1 MFAVVLSIVAIVMAV
16 LSMATAFRLS
26 QRGLNLWSLSACLL
40 LLALLE
46 GFDQLS
52 LHFIED
58 HNLFK
63 TITLLVEALLPGCWL
78 IYAASLPGNN
88 TLRSFS
94 LSLRM
99 LIVVAATL
107 PPIILF
113 LGFDGVFFSPDFASE
128 KVLFVESAGFYF
140 YLVLIVSQ
148 IAVLFHLERALA
160 LVTPLARRQILYEV
174 LGGLL
179 IVSVITLYQSQTL
192 LYRTIDMNLLPARSL
207 AIAVGAFM
215 IGYARFRRE
224 QGIHMQIS
232 QQMVFRS
239 TAVLFIILYLVVL
252 GGIGEGLR
260 YLGLHDRRQVFAVIG
275 VLTGAGLLFFLSSE
289 KWRRKLKVLLHKNFY
304 RQKYDYREEW
314 LKFTSTISSAQ
325 SFAAMQEAILS
336 AYCETFART
345 GAVMYLNDAES
356 KCYRRVAGQGL
367 NGSSDQIAA
376 DAMLIKGMIGTDWIY
391 NVLDKHDN
399 KLIETN
405 TQLVAKGI
413 FLCVPLRFE
422 DKLEGFIGLGAAVN
436 PSEVLIYEDYDLM
449 RILASQATSALLS
462 INLSNQLFC
471 AQEMAAIGKVSTFIM
486 HDLKNHVTNLSL
498 VLSNAR
504 DYIGDPDF
512 QSEMLENLS
521 GTLIKMKNLILRLQ
535 KIGDKTELS
544 MSHCDL
550 LDVARRGTAVAGLP
564 AEIVRGES
572 VPVYVDREE
581 IEKIVINL
589 LVNAKESGSAVNDLV
604 LEVGC
609 DEQAYFKVSDKG
621 CGMSDDFI
629 RENLFKPFQTTK
641 QKGFGI
647 GLYQCRQIVEAHRGR
662 IDVHSVA
669 GEGTTFTVCL
679 LKAPGQALGVED

>member
-1 MFAVVLSIVAIVMAV
+1 MFALTLSIVTIAIVVLAMAI
-16 LSMATAFRLS
+16 AYRRS
-26 QRGLNLWSLSACLL
+26 QQRLNLWSLYACLL

-46 GFDQLS
+46 GFDLLS
-52 LHFIED
+52 LQFTEQHVI
-58 HNLFK
+58 FK
-63 TITLLVEALLPGCWL
+63 TAALSVEALLPCCWL
-78 IYAASLPGNN
+78 IYAASLPGSS

-94 LSLRM
+94 LFQRL
-99 LIVVAATL
+99 LIVAAALL
-107 PPIILF
+107 PPQVAY
-113 LGFDGVFFSPDFASE
+113 LGFNGIFFSPDFALE
-128 KVLFVESAGFYF
+128 KILFVEPAGFYF
-140 YLVLIVSQ
+140 YLVLIISQ
-148 IAVLFHLERALA
+148 ITVLFHLEKALA
-160 LVTPLARRQILYEV
+160 LVTPIARRQILYEV

-179 IVSVITLYQSQTL
+179 IISVITLYQSQTL

-215 IGYARFRRE
+215 IGYSRFRRG
-224 QGIHMQIS
+224 QGLNMQMS
-232 QQMVFRS
+232 QPMAFRS
-239 TAVLFIILYLVVL
+239 TAVMVVILYLVAL

-260 YLGLHDRRQVFAVIG
+260 YLGLHDRRQVFAIIG
-275 VLTGAGLLFFLSSE
+275 VLTGAVLLLFMSSE

-314 LKFTSTISSAQ
+314 LKFTSTISSAK

-345 GAVMYLNDAES
+345 GAVMYLHDPDS
-356 KCYRRVAGQGL
+356 RCYRRVAGQDL
-367 NGSSDQIAA
+367 NGASDEVAA
-376 DAMLIKGMIGTDWIY
+376 DSMLIKGMIGTDWIY
-391 NVLDKHDN
+391 NVHDKHDEEMVETDAQ
-399 KLIETN
+399 LI
-405 TQLVAKGI
+405 AKGI

-422 DKLEGFIGLGAAVN
+422 DNLEGFIGLGRAVN
-436 PSEVLIYEDYDLM
+436 PSEVLIFEDYDLM

-462 INLSNQLFC
+462 INLSNQLFS

-504 DYIGDPDF
+504 DYIGDPEF

-521 GTLIKMKNLILRLQ
+521 GTLVKMKNLILRLQ

-550 LDVARRGTAVAGLP
+550 LEVARRGTVVAGLP
-564 AEIVRGES
+564 AEIVRGVS

-589 LVNAKESGSAVNDLV
+589 LVNAKESGSAVDDLV
-604 LEVGC
+604 LEVGS

-621 CGMSDDFI
+621 CGMSADFI
-629 RENLFKPFQTTK
+629 RENLFKPFKTTK

-662 IDVHSVA
+662 IDVRSVA

-679 LKAPGQALGVED
+679 LKAAEPELDAEG

>member
-1 MFAVVLSIVAIVMAV
+1 MFDLFLPILAV
-16 LSMATAFRLS
+16 ATAALVLVIALS
-26 QRGLNLWSLSACLL
+26 QARNGLNLWFLCASLL

-46 GFDQLS
+46 VFDLLS
-52 LHFIED
+52 LQFPEGHVLYKTSA
-58 HNLFK
+58 LFFES
-63 TITLLVEALLPGCWL
+63 LFPLCWL
-78 IYAASLPGNN
+78 GYGASLPGRAS
-88 TLRSFS
+88 LREFS
-94 LSLRM
+94 LSLR
-99 LIVVAATL
+99 LLLAAM
-107 PPIILF
+107 LF
-113 LGFDGVFFSPDFASE
+113 LPLWVSFLQFDGFYFSPDFALE
-128 KVLFVESAGFYF
+128 KILFVEPAGFSL

-148 IAVLFHLERALA
+148 IIVLFHLEKALA
-160 LVTPLARRQILYEV
+160 LVTPIARRQILYEV

-179 IVSVITLYQSQTL
+179 IVSVVTLYQSQSL

-462 INLSNQLFC
+462 INLSNQLCC

-564 AEIVRGES
+564 AEIVRGVP
-572 VPVYVDREE
+572 VPVYIDREE
-581 IEKIVINL
+581 IEKVVINL
-589 LVNAKESGSAVNDLV
+589 LVNAKESGSAVGDLI

-609 DEQAYFKVSDKG
+609 DEQAYFKVADKG
-621 CGMSDDFI
+621 CGMSADFI
-629 RENLFKPFQTTK
+629 RENLFKPFKTTK

-662 IDVHSVA
+662 IDVSSVA
-669 GEGTTFTVCL
+669 GEGTTFTICL
-679 LKAPGQALGVED
+679 QKAAELE

>member
-1 MFAVVLSIVAIVMAV
+1 MFNVILPILAVVAAV
-16 LSMATAFRLS
+16 LVLVTVLS
-26 QRGLNLWSLSACLL
+26 QARHGLNLWCLCACLL

-46 GFDQLS
+46 AFDLLS
-52 LHFIED
+52 LQFPESHVQY
-58 HNLFK
+58 K
-63 TITLLVEALLPGCWL
+63 TAVLLVESLFPLCWL
-78 IYAASLPGNN
+78 GYAASLPGRNA
-88 TLRSFS
+88 LREFS
-94 LSLRM
+94 LSLR
-99 LIVVAATL
+99 LLLAALLLL
-107 PPIILF
+107 PL
-113 LGFDGVFFSPDFASE
+113 LVSLLQFDGFYFSPDFAEE
-128 KVLFVESAGFYF
+128 KILFVEPAGFSL
-140 YLVLIVSQ
+140 YLLLIVSQ
-148 IAVLFHLERALA
+148 IVLLFHLEKALA
-160 LVTPLARRQILYEV
+160 LVTPMARRQILYEV

-179 IVSVITLYQSQTL
+179 IVSVVILYQSQTL

-207 AIAVGAFM
+207 AIAVGVFM
-215 IGYARFRRE
+215 IGYSRFRRE
-224 QGIHMQIS
+224 QGLNVQLS
-232 QQMVFRS
+232 QHLAFRS
-239 TAVLFIILYLVVL
+239 TAVMVVILYLVVL

-260 YLGLHDRRQVFAVIG
+260 YLGLHDRRQVFAIIG
-275 VLTGAGLLFFLSSE
+275 VLTGAVLLLFLSSE

-314 LKFTSTISSAQ
+314 LKFTSTISSAT
-325 SFAAMQEAILS
+325 SFAAMQEAILC

-345 GAVMYLNDAES
+345 GAVMYLHDPES
-356 KCYRRVAGQGL
+356 RCYRRVAGQGL
-367 NGSSDQIAA
+367 NHADDDVAA
-376 DAMLIKGMIGTDWIY
+376 DAMLIQGMIGTDWIY
-391 NVLDKHDN
+391 NVHDKHGEAMA
-399 KLIETN
+399 ETDA
-405 TQLVAKGI
+405 QLLAKGI

-436 PSEVLIYEDYDLM
+436 PSEMLIYEDYDLM

-462 INLSNQLFC
+462 INLSNQLCC

-564 AEIVRGES
+564 AEIVRGVP
-572 VPVYVDREE
+572 VPVYIDREE
-581 IEKIVINL
+581 IEKVVINL
-589 LVNAKESGSAVNDLV
+589 LVNAKESGSAVGDLI

-609 DEQAYFKVSDKG
+609 DEQAYFKVADKG
-621 CGMSDDFI
+621 CGMSADFI
-629 RENLFKPFQTTK
+629 RENLFKPFKTTK

-662 IDVHSVA
+662 IDVSSVA
-669 GEGTTFTVCL
+669 GEGTTFTICL
-679 LKAPGQALGVED
+679 QKAAELE